1 MRHAEEASLSSG
13 RAGES
18 DSGPDSDRRPPN
30 LLLIITDQQ
39 RAPMHW
45 PEEEGWVEQ
54 LLPADAELRRTGV
67 SFENAFVA
75 SCMCSPSRA
84 SLLTGRWP
92 AEHGVELT
100 LTQGGAR
107 IQPRNAPAAIAGAAR
122 AVAGG
127 EIDAG
132 EAISTIFRSA
142 TRQPDGGEG
151 ERELSRETP
160 NLATILARAGYR
172 TFLKGKWHLTH
183 PVGGGEWS
191 DSDAGRL
198 ADDYGIEGW
207 EPPDAGENIEPEHF
221 GGGQGAGRSKEG
233 FDEDFRRQ
241 VEAFLAD
248 PPEEPWALIFSLVNP
263 HDVLAYPSS
272 YAEGGYRE
280 SDWED
285 LDEIELP
292 STVDEVMV
300 NKPET
305 HVLQKFGQA
314 SFIGPVGGER
324 EKLDYCRF
332 YAHLQRLADSH
343 IGRIVDLLGDPDDPD
358 SLRSRTIVVKT
369 SDHGDMGMSHGGLR
383 QKMFNAYDETIKVPL
398 VFSNPVLFP
407 EPAEVEVPVSL
418 CDVAPTLAAVAGIDT
433 SGDGI
438 RGRDLTPIL
447 AAVADSEGGDLSA
460 VVSGVEF
467 GPLAAGNPGA
477 DLSADRAVLFTFD
490 DHQCGTAYTDVT
502 PRPNRIRAVRSRDA
516 MYAVYCDP
524 DDPANRQYE
533 LYDLS
538 RDPTQVDNLVD
549 VDTGRVRDPR
559 DEPLRERMARELDQA
574 VEECRSPLPG
584 R

>member
-1 MRHAEEASLSSG
+1 MSSEPPSG
-13 RAGES
+13 SGPARES
-18 DSGPDSDRRPPN
+18 DGRRPPN

-45 PEEEGWVEQ
+45 PDGEGWIEE

-92 AEHGVELT
+92 AEHGVDLT

-107 IQPRNAPAAIAGAAR
+107 IQPKHAPAVLAGAAR

-127 EIDAG
+127 EIDFGQALSR
-132 EAISTIFRSA
+132 IVHSA
-142 TRQPDGGEG
+142 TRKPDGGEG
-151 ERELSRETP
+151 ERELDPTTP

-172 TFLKGKWHLTH
+172 TFLKGKWHLSH
-183 PVGGGEWS
+183 PVDGEEWTAA
-191 DSDAGRL
+191 DGDRL
-198 ADDYGIEGW
+198 AADYGLEGW

-221 GGGQGAGRSKEG
+221 GGGRIAGRSKQG

-248 PPEEPWALIFSLVNP
+248 PPDEPWVLIFSLVNP

-272 YAEGGYRE
+272 FAEGGYQE
-280 SDWED
+280 SDWDD
-285 LDEIELP
+285 LDQIELP
-292 STVDEVMV
+292 PTVDEPMV
-300 NKPET
+300 NKPAT
-305 HVLQKFGQA
+305 HVFQKFGQA
-314 SFIGPVGGER
+314 SFIGPVGGDR
-324 EKLDYCRF
+324 EKRDYCRF
-332 YAHLQRLADSH
+332 YAHLQRLADRH
-343 IGRIVDLLGDPDDPD
+343 VGRVVELLGDPDDPD
-358 SLRSRTIVVKT
+358 SLRSRTVVVKT

-383 QKMFNAYDETIKVPL
+383 QKMFNAYDETIRVPF

-407 EPAEVEVPVSL
+407 EPAEVEAPVSL
-418 CDVAPTLAAVAGIDT
+418 CDLVPTLASIAGVDT
-433 SGDGI
+433 SGDGV

-447 AAVADSEGGDLSA
+447 AAVADAEGGDPSA
-460 VVSGVEF
+460 AVAGVDF
-467 GPLAAGNPGA
+467 GPLTEGGAADP
-477 DLSADRAVLFTFD
+477 SADRPVLFTFD

-502 PRPNRIRAVRSRDA
+502 ARPNRIRAVRTKDS

-533 LYDLS
+533 LYDLV
-538 RDPTQVDNLVD
+538 RDPNQVENLVD
-549 VDTGRVRDPR
+549 VDSGRIRDPR
-559 DEPLRERMARELDQA
+559 DEPLREQMIRALEEA
-574 VEECRSPLPG
+574 VDEARSPLPG
-584 R
+584 D